1 MAKKARKLLETKEEF
16 EQFQFPKFDE
26 GKFILYE
33 LEQSSATLFSIALA
47 VLVALATWQ
56 LTLYGLGQGAGT
68 IFGAISVVI
77 GIGVGILLPFLI
89 RAVREL
95 SATYKKGDW
104 AMLIIL
110 YLFLWLGLWTILLNV

>member
-47 VLVALATWQ
+47 VLVALATWR

>member
-89 RAVREL
+89 RSVREL